1 MFDLKKII
9 FQAIKSY
16 KETEKSQWN
25 ESNSKVLE
33 RLRNIAFSD
42 KSSLIRSVHVL
53 DLSKDGY
60 IKPHIDSVR
69 VSCFSFLFYL
79 VILIL
84 VLISLDT
91 VNIM

>member
-1 MFDLKKII
+1 M
-9 FQAIKSY
+9 QAIKSY

-25 ESNSKVLE
+25 DSNSKVLE

-69 VSCFSFLFYL
+69 VRYFNFLFYC

-84 VLISLDT
+84 VFIKSDV
-91 VNIM
+91 VNNM